1 MWSAAIALA
10 GGAAAYLIYL
20 LAAKADWRTV
30 LARFGFSA
38 IKIGGRSEGSPTG
51 AATEGRRKARG
62 EKEAPDIGNY
72 SQYSLSAAET
82 AVACMAAAAILFAV
96 AFLFYKNVGVS
107 FVAALTALYVP
118 RIRRKQLIRKRKE
131 ELRRQF
137 KHALY
142 SLSSALSAGKSVENA
157 FREAGNDLR
166 MLYPDEKTDML
177 RELDRVNRRTENGE
191 PVEKSLLDF
200 GRRSG
205 IEDVQQFAEAFAAC
219 KRTGG
224 DLVEVMRRTSNLIG
238 EKMEIEQDI
247 SVMVAQKR
255 FEAKALGFLPFVIV
269 AFLAFSSPDY
279 MEPLYRGAG
288 HLIMTASLALLGA
301 SQWLAQKIM
310 DIGT

>member
-1 MWSAAIALA
+1 MQSILVALVCGAASYAVYLMIVKLKGTTIWTRFQAMESKRDFSRRKQAAPSGSYDEYAMSVSQTTTACLLA
-10 GGAAAYLIYL
+10 GI
-20 LAAKADWRTV
+20 V
-30 LARFGFSA
+30 LSA
-38 IKIGGRSEGSPTG
+38 IG
-51 AATEGRRKARG
+51 
-62 EKEAPDIGNY
+62 
-72 SQYSLSAAET
+72 
-82 AVACMAAAAILFAV
+82 
-96 AFLFYKNVGVS
+96 FLFYKNIAICAVLS
-107 FVAALTALYVP
+107 LAAFYYP
-118 RIRRKQLIRKRKE
+118 RIRRKQLIHKRKD
-131 ELRRQF
+131 ELRQQF

-157 FREAGNDLR
+157 FLEARGDLR
-166 MLYPDEKTDML
+166 LLYPDQATDMIV
-177 RELDRVNRRTENGE
+177 ELDRVNRRTENGE

-247 SVMVAQKR
+247 RVMVAQKR
-255 FEAKALGFLPFVIV
+255 FEAKALGFIPFIIV

-279 MEPLYRGAG
+279 MEPLYTGAG
-288 HLIMTASLALLGA
+288 RLIMTVSLVILGA
-301 SQWLAQKIM
+301 SQWLAHTIM